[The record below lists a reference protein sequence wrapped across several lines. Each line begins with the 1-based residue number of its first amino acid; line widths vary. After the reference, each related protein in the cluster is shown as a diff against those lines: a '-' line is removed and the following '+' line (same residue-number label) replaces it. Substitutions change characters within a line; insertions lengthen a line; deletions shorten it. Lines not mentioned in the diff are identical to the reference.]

1 MKATDLEL
9 AALFLEE
16 ELSDPESGFSIGVS
30 GAIAEFMRSN
40 GEVDMRREGLVHTV
54 TTRDGAMRIALTSQ
68 VVPVAAEL
76 PSKRPEHWQ
85 QQVAFCVHETQATMG
100 SRRVLT
106 ELGPDGEAIDG
117 SGRQQLRFDLGL
129 DILHVDACIRTD
141 DRDLIALLR
150 RHEGRALLA
159 ESGEV
164 CDALIATSPPR
175 VFCSRLGRIEV
186 LAPIPER
193 ETPAGPHTHLLP
205 TLFGRPSPIARF
217 IPRDLVSCLDVYP
230 ANPLRRISGQARP
243 FDRKRHARFQ
253 RALER
258 WGPRE
263 YVAEKRRIFRW
274 VRRGRSP
281 DDCPPATGSLTECGR
296 RVALRQ
302 LSQGGV
308 DEGTLVSWQKA
319 LSQGLA
325 RPLARVH
332 PPR

>member
-1 MKATDLEL
+1 MKATDLDP
-9 AALFLEE
+9 AALFLGE
-16 ELSDPESGFSIGVS
+16 ELSDPDSGFSIGVP
-30 GAIAEFMRSN
+30 GAIAEFMRSEGN
-40 GEVDMRREGLVHTV
+40 IEMRREGLVHTA
-54 TTRDGAMRIALTSQ
+54 TTRDGAMRVAITSQ

-76 PSKRPEHWQ
+76 PAKRPKCWQ
-85 QQVAFCVHETQATMG
+85 QQVALCVLETQAAMG

-106 ELGPDGEAIDG
+106 ELGPDHEAIDE

-141 DRDLIALLR
+141 DTHLIALLR
-150 RHEGRALLA
+150 RHEGRALFA
-159 ESGEV
+159 EAGEV
-164 CDALIATSPPR
+164 CNALIAASPPR

-217 IPRDLVSCLDVYP
+217 LPPGLVSCLDLYP
-230 ANPLRRISGQARP
+230 ANPLTRISGRARA
-243 FDRKRHARFQ
+243 FDRMRHERFQ

-258 WGPRE
+258 WGPQE
-263 YVAEKRRIFRW
+263 YVAEKRRFSQWLRE
-274 VRRGRSP
+274 GRSP
-281 DDCPPATGSLTECGR
+281 ADCPPAKGSLAECGR
-296 RVALRQ
+296 RVAVRQ

-308 DEGTLVSWQKA
+308 DEGTLTAWQEV
-319 LSQGLA
+319 LSQGLTGTAA
-325 RPLARVH
+325 RAQ